1 MPDPTLIALT
11 RAEAAFLQTSFAGSA
26 GQGARIA
33 LRCDPCPELSRHLGR
48 ACLALAGVEKVGA
61 LPGAYDVRRPE
72 LTEDMAQ
79 TIVRYF
85 EAGQKDGSLLIEST
99 PRGLWFAC
107 PHEIR
112 LFIGL
117 ARPPGEGQQ
126 PAGQSAERAALAGAA
141 P

>member
-26 GQGARIA
+26 GHDARIA
-33 LRCDPCPELSRHLGR
+33 LRCDPSPELSRHLGR
-48 ACLALAGVEKVGA
+48 ACLVLSSVEKVGA
-61 LPGAYDVRRPE
+61 FPGAYDLRRPE
-72 LTEDMAQ
+72 LSEDMVQ
-79 TIVRYF
+79 TILRYF
-85 EAGQKDGSLLIEST
+85 DAGQKDGSLLIEST

-117 ARPPGEGQQ
+117 ARLPGEGQQ
-126 PAGQSAERAALAGAA
+126 PVGQSTESAALAGVE